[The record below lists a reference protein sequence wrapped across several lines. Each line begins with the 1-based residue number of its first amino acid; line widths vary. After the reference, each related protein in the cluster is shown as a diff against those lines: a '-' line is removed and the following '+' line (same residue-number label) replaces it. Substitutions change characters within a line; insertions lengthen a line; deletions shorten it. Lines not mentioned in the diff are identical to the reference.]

1 MSTVRPQ
8 RPGLSSSTDPG
19 RALDVEISGPSTS
32 FGGIVTASFTPT
44 AQVDFIDN
52 IINPVTNYSLTYG
65 GGSSAT
71 VINGELNLSS
81 GTDSAGYSFVS
92 SKRAIVYQPGQ
103 GTTIRLTGRFD
114 TPKEN
119 TEQWVG
125 GYNGISGYRFGYEGL
140 TFGIQHIKTAV
151 REIRTLTITTPSST
165 ASNATINLAGVSAT
179 VALTASGT
187 TRQTAYEI
195 AQQFFYSIAEGWL
208 TMAIGSTVV
217 FISNVP
223 KPYSGTFSF
232 SHATAVGA
240 FSTTVVGV
248 APTKT
253 FIPINSWNI
262 DTMDGSGPSGMI
274 INPQRGNVFDIQYQ
288 YLGYGD
294 AYFAIEDYRTGKF
307 TPVHIIKNANNVT
320 STVLR
325 DPALFISWE
334 AKNTGSTATG
344 VTLRGASGAGFVD
357 GERAYLGPNFSYS
370 SEKTATSNGTVIPV
384 LTIRASLIFNDRAL
398 YSPIRLN
405 RLAASAVGSSGKPV
419 RILVYENA
427 ALTGAN
433 FSKLNSTSS
442 KADIDSSA
450 TAINIS
456 SNGARLIASMMLS
469 ETGQDSINFTYS
481 LSDLPAGSWVT
492 VCFVNNVNNNASVA
506 AALEWTET

>member
-1 MSTVRPQ
+1 MSTIRPQ
-8 RPGLSSSTDPG
+8 RPGLAPSTDPG

-52 IINPVTNYSLTYG
+52 IINTVTNYSLTYG
-65 GGSSAT
+65 GDSSAA

-81 GTDSAGYSFVS
+81 GTNSSGYSFVS
-92 SKRAIVYQPGQ
+92 SRRAIVYQPGQ

-114 TPKEN
+114 TPREN

-125 GYNGISGYRFGYEGL
+125 GYNGVSGYRFGYEGL
-140 TFGIQHIKTAV
+140 NFGIQHIKTAT
-151 REIRTLTITTPSST
+151 REIRTLTIATPSST
-165 ASNATINLAGVSAT
+165 ASNATITLNGQST
-179 VALTASGT
+179 TIALTASGST
-187 TRQTAYEI
+187 TQTAYEV
-195 AQQFFYSIAEGWL
+195 ARQFFYNIADGWFS
-208 TMAIGSTVV
+208 MAIGSTVV
-217 FISNVP
+217 FIGNVP
-223 KPYSGTFSF
+223 KPYSGSFSF
-232 SHATAVGA
+232 SHATAAGT
-240 FSTTVVGV
+240 FSLTSAGV
-248 APTKT
+248 SPTKS
-253 FIPINSWNI
+253 FIPISSWNI
-262 DTMDGSGPSGMI
+262 DSLDGSGPSGMI
-274 INPQRGNVFDIQYQ
+274 IDPQKGNVFDIQYQ

-294 AYFAIEDYRTGKF
+294 AYFAVEDYRTGKF
-307 TPVHIIKNANNVT
+307 TPVHIIRNANNVS

-344 VTLRGASGAGFVD
+344 VTVRGASGAGFVD

-370 SEKTATSNGTVIPV
+370 AEKTATSNGTVIPV
-384 LTIRASLIFNDRAL
+384 LTVRASLIFNNRAL

-405 RLAASAVGSSGKPV
+405 RLTASAIGSSGKPIQ
-419 RILVYENA
+419 ILVYENA
-427 ALTGAN
+427 FLTGAN
-433 FSKLNSTSS
+433 FSKLNDSTS
-442 KADIDSSA
+442 KADVDTAA
-450 TAINIS
+450 TAINTS

-469 ETGQDSINFTYS
+469 TSGQDTINFTYS